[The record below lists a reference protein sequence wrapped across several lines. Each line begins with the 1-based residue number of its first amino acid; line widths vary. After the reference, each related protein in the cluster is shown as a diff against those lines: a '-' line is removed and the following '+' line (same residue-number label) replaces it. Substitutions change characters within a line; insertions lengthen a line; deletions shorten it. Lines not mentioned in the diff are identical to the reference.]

1 MSLPASENTTLLRQG
16 VVIKEPGDDFHQK
29 VVNAGSA
36 INQGDFCKFGRFF
49 GLADFDIVATTGE
62 GTIHCCAI
70 YRAGLAVLGT
80 SQTFYTE
87 NQDVFYDTSDGK
99 FYEADAGTTRH
110 LVGIV
115 TRPGSASEATWEFK
129 GILPTIAFVAA
140 S

>member
-1 MSLPASENTTLLRQG
+1 MALPASENTTTLRQG
-16 VVIKEPGDDFHQK
+16 VVIKEFDPGFHVK

-49 GLADFDIVATTGE
+49 GIADEDIAATTGE
-62 GTIHCCAI
+62 GTIHVATG
-70 YRAGLAVLGT
+70 YRAGVAVLGT

-110 LVGIV
+110 LVGV
-115 TRPGSASEATWEFK
+115 VSRPGSASEPTWEFV
-129 GILPTIAFVAA
+129 GIFPTIAFVAA

>member
-1 MSLPASENTTLLRQG
+1 MSLPASENTTTLRQG
-16 VVIKEPGDDFHQK
+16 YVKKEGVGDFHQK

-49 GLADFDIVATTGE
+49 GIADEDIAATTGE
-62 GTIHCCAI
+62 GTIHVAAI
-70 YRAGLAVLGT
+70 YIFGAAVTGT

-110 LVGIV
+110 LVGVV
-115 TRPGSASEATWEFK
+115 TRPGSASEATVEFK
-129 GILPTIAFVAA
+129 GIFPTIAFVAA